1 MVSSEGKEIFK
12 NIEIGPKTT
21 VDHIK
26 EEGIIQQGFFKLT
39 FLLLALG
46 LGIFSLY
53 TGFFGLL
60 ETWQYRMIHLI
71 SILALVIVGDLVFL
85 KRDSFLKRESIK
97 NGFLQFLAVAM
108 LTLLVGLTIY
118 SYVQYE
124 NIIYRAGMPNFY
136 DKVFGTFLIILV
148 IYAGARRL
156 GWVITGIVGIFIAYA
171 LFGNYLPGDLYHRGL
186 SYDRFIDFMYNQ
198 TTGVLG
204 VPIKVAAEYVIM
216 FILFGGFLNKS
227 GAGEFFIRLAFAM
240 TGKLWG
246 GPAKAAIV
254 ASALMGTINGSG
266 VANAVATG
274 SITIPLMKRV
284 GYKPHFAAAVE
295 AAASNGGMIMPP
307 IMASVAFLI
316 AEFTGTPYSKIMLYG
331 LFPAALYFFA
341 VMLMVHF
348 EAKKTNLKPLEAAM
362 IPNLWETFK
371 KGWYFLLPIVVLV
384 ALLIKGFSPMRAA
397 TVGMGMMVILSYMR
411 KETRMG
417 IYEILSAIE
426 EGIRNTIVVS
436 VACAMAGIVVG
447 VITSTGLGI
456 KFSSIVLSLAGGNLF
471 LALILTMISSIIL
484 GMGMTAAAVYVI
496 VSALTVQALIDMGVL
511 LMPAHFFVYYYGISS
526 AITPPVA
533 LAAYGAAGIA
543 GANQNLTA
551 LVACKL
557 AVVTFLIPFAFI
569 YNPAIMAI
577 GTVSEVVLAVATAS
591 VGVVALSA
599 GLSRWL
605 LDKLQLWQQFIL
617 VAAGIGLFT
626 HIYWANA
633 AGIVVLSIIYV
644 LQIRNRKKQKV
655 LLCTLNKEL

>member
-1 MVSSEGKEIFK
+1 MASSKGQELFN

-21 VDHIK
+21 VDCIRD
-26 EEGIIQQGFFKLT
+26 EGLRNQGTVKLL
-39 FLLLALG
+39 FLLIALG

-60 ETWQYRMIHLI
+60 ETWQHRMIHLLAMI
-71 SILALVIVGDLVFL
+71 SLVCFGDLASLKRTSMKNGILQSMAVIMLGLLAALAL
-85 KRDSFLKRESIK
+85 
-97 NGFLQFLAVAM
+97 
-108 LTLLVGLTIY
+108 Y
-118 SYVQYE
+118 SYTHYL
-124 NIIYRAGMPNFY
+124 NIIYRAGMPDFY
-136 DKVFGTFLIILV
+136 DKIFGTFLIILV
-148 IYAGARRL
+148 VYAGARRL
-156 GWVITGIVGIFIAYA
+156 GWVITAIVGVFIAYA
-171 LFGNYLPGDLYHRGL
+171 LYGNYFPGELYHRGL
-186 SYDRFIDFMYNQ
+186 SYSRFIDFMYNQ

-240 TGKLWG
+240 TGRLWG
-246 GPAKAAIV
+246 GPAKAAVV
-254 ASALMGTINGSG
+254 ASALMSTINGSG

-331 LFPAALYFFA
+331 LFPALLYFFA

-348 EAKKTNLKPLEAAM
+348 EAKKSDLRPLEAAA

-371 KGWYFLLPIVVLV
+371 KGWYFLLPIVILVVLLV
-384 ALLIKGFSPMRAA
+384 KGYTPMRAA
-397 TVGMGMMVILSYMR
+397 TVGIVLMVILSYIR

-426 EGIRNTIVVS
+426 EGVRNTLVVS

-456 KFSSIVLSLAGGNLF
+456 KFSSMVLSVAGGNLF
-471 LALILTMISSIIL
+471 LVLVLTMISSIIL

-496 VSALTVQALIDMGVL
+496 VSALTVQALIEMGVL
-511 LMPAHFFVYYYGISS
+511 LMPAHFFVYFYGISS

-551 LVACKL
+551 VVACKL

-577 GTVSEVVLAVATAS
+577 GTVPEVALAVTTAA

-599 GLSRWL
+599 GFSRWL
-605 LDKLQLWQQFIL
+605 LDRLQWWQQFVLI
-617 VAAGIGLFT
+617 AAGVGLFT
-626 HIYWANA
+626 HIYWVNA
-633 AGIVVLSIIYV
+633 AGVILLFMIFM
-644 LQIRNRKKQKV
+644 LQIMDRKKQKGIAAHQ
-655 LLCTLNKEL
+655 